1 MDRRSKIISN
11 NRKSGKFKKIETYWT
26 FFAYYSIVTA
36 LNFENFIS
44 FYFQILNSVVKE
56 QAYRFLL
63 APGTCSMTGS
73 RGEGLSKI
81 RRMSFR
87 TILVRDMSANMRVT
101 AKQIRHNRILSSF
114 RKKEEFICVE
124 LLDIQE
130 VKR

>member
-1 MDRRSKIISN
+1 
-11 NRKSGKFKKIETYWT
+11 
-26 FFAYYSIVTA
+26 
-36 LNFENFIS
+36 
-44 FYFQILNSVVKE
+44 
-56 QAYRFLL
+56 
-63 APGTCSMTGS
+63 MTGS